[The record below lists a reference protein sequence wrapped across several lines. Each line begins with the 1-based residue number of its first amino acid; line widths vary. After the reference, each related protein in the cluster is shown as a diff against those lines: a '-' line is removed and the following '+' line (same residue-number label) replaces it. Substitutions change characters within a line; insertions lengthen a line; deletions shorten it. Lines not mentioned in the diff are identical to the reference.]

1 MVFFLKI
8 LTCRVFIEDW
18 LRWLQ
23 KTKQEVSNRKRKVA
37 IDKFLWTSSCVSCW
51 KQMTAFLYVNVLMT
65 HLDQSQNIYKHV
77 LGIITDILWRNML
90 KYVAD

>member
-1 MVFFLKI
+1 MVFFFKI

-37 IDKFLWTSSCVSCW
+37 IDKFL
-51 KQMTAFLYVNVLMT
+51 
-65 HLDQSQNIYKHV
+65 
-77 LGIITDILWRNML
+77 
-90 KYVAD
+90 